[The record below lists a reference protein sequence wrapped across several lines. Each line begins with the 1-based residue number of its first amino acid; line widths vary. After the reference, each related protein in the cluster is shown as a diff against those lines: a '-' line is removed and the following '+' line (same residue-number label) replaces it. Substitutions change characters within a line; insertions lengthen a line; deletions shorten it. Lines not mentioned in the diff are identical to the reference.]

1 MQQRANPSQYL
12 EVHVLWVV
20 LMLNQ
25 TGEKQQIDWREKDT
39 TLHDVLKNRSNRAYL
54 ETEIILKY

>member
-20 LMLNQ
+20 LILNQ
-25 TGEKQQIDWREKDT
+25 TGEKEQMDWREMDSMC
-39 TLHDVLKNRSNRAYL
+39 DALKNSSNRAYL
-54 ETEIILKY
+54 ETEII